1 MLLTHRYG
9 EEEEGV
15 EGGEDGPKFNYAN
28 AAALTLFE
36 GNWDDLI
43 GLPSSQSA
51 EDAAE
56 VQADRDR
63 LLAQSREAGFI
74 EGYEGWRVSRAGTRY
89 LVKNATIWEV
99 KSLNDESLGQ
109 AAVFTE
115 WELEDG
121 TACSTLTAQ
130 DEGADGGADGGP
142 PPVAVTL
149 EEAEA
154 AVAEQGAVVRDLKAQ
169 DGMTNASP
177 EVQAAVAVLLE
188 RKAVLEGLQAAAG
201 AE

>member
-9 EEEEGV
+9 EEEGV

-36 GNWDDLI
+36 GSWDDLI

-89 LVKNATIWEV
+89 LVKDATIWEV
-99 KSLNDESLGQ
+99 KSPNDESLGQ

-142 PPVAVTL
+142 PPDAVTL

-154 AVAEQGAVVRDLKAQ
+154 AVAEQGAVVRELKAQ

-188 RKAVLEGLQAAAG
+188 RKTVLEGLQAAAG
-201 AE
+201 AK